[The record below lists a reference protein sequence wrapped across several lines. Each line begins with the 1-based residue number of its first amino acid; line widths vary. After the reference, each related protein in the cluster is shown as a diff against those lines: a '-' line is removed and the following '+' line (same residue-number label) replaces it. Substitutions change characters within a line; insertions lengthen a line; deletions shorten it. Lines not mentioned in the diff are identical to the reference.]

1 MTGVQTCALPIFNI
15 QAVSFSQGHHT
26 LLNGTSYCPST
37 PLTQGVLKALLASDI
52 PAFVAAGNDKDYK
65 RINWPACLPEAVAI
79 GGSAEGDYIA
89 PYSNFDANL
98 LDFYA
103 LGSMRVKI
111 PGGTE
116 VNAAGTS
123 ISTAVAAATYIK
135 VKSNNLN
142 FKYADVINKFNQSAI
157 QIAGR
162 GTSGKLINVASL

>member
-1 MTGVQTCALPIFNI
+1 
-15 QAVSFSQGHHT
+15 
-26 LLNGTSYCPST
+26 
-37 PLTQGVLKALLASDI
+37 
-52 PAFVAAGNDKDYK
+52 
-65 RINWPACLPEAVAI
+65 
-79 GGSAEGDYIA
+79 
-89 PYSNFDANL
+89 
-98 LDFYA
+98 
-103 LGSMRVKI
+103 MRVKI

-157 QIAGR
+157 QITGR